1 MDSPRPLPNRGTNMA
16 RISLCSALAFG
27 CIMGASM
34 LKLYDVGNAVGGASD
49 LAQWVKIALFL
60 GLAWLCPR
68 FTLPLGRL
76 AVFGCV
82 TLVATYVPEY
92 IFLVQA
98 PQAALF
104 DGILSFRGLFSLMQ
118 GIMEFA
124 FTLVCARLFS
134 LLPPKHSSVAVSLGL
149 VVNMAILCL
158 QPVLITPQITMA
170 RAIILAVGAT
180 FACLGAWAARSEAFS
195 PAYERPQRSNPE
207 VPFVLFVGC
216 ATVFSLLFGY
226 LRRSS
231 LHYEVLIGVPNLAGQ
246 LILLAVVLGLFAYAW
261 LRGITVRGDMV
272 VYLLA
277 PLFAGSFAAGALLP
291 ANGLYVA
298 DVMAGAGYAALRLLL
313 WTTLARLAYSRPERL
328 NVYVALVVIA
338 TTLGSQLGFEVA
350 QYLAVHSI
358 SVPLG
363 WSCIVAVAL
372 CGCCCLTVAPGYRSA
387 GLDDLDNTW
396 LLGSVSNKD
405 GSAETRPGEN
415 GPVAIHA
422 GTARPDQTKGIP
434 VATENA
440 RSELA
445 TFTDYYGLSQREAQ
459 ILAEATRGYT
469 MAVIAEKTGLS
480 GNTVRTYMRRVYI
493 KCGVDNKQQLLEL
506 LDGFAR

>member
-1 MDSPRPLPNRGTNMA
+1 MDSSRPLSNRAANVA

-68 FTLPLGRL
+68 FTLPLERL

-82 TLVATYVPEY
+82 ALVATYVPEY
-92 IFLVQA
+92 VFLVQA

-118 GIMEFA
+118 GVMEFA

-170 RAIILAVGAT
+170 RAIILAAGAV
-180 FACLGAWAARSEAFS
+180 FACLGAWAARGEVSLSTPES
-195 PAYERPQRSNPE
+195 PQRSNPE
-207 VPFVLFVGC
+207 MPFVLFVGC

-231 LHYEVLIGVPNLAGQ
+231 LHYEVLSGVPNLAGQ
-246 LILLAVVLGLFAYAW
+246 LILLAVMLGLFAYAW

-291 ANGLYVA
+291 TNGLYVA

-313 WTTLARLAYSRPERL
+313 WTTVARLAYSRPERL

-350 QYLAVHSI
+350 QYLAVHGI
-358 SVPLG
+358 AVPLG
-363 WSCIVAVAL
+363 WACVLAAIP
-372 CGCCCLTVAPGYRSA
+372 CGGCCLTVAPGYRGA
-387 GLDDLDNTW
+387 GLDDLDSTW
-396 LLGSVSNKD
+396 LLGTTSNKD
-405 GSAETRPGEN
+405 ESLRMRSEGDGPAAARAEAVRPNQAKGASAAPQ
-415 GPVAIHA
+415 
-422 GTARPDQTKGIP
+422 TARP
-434 VATENA
+434 
-440 RSELA
+440 ELA
-445 TFTDYYGLSQREAQ
+445 AFVDYYGLSQREAQ
-459 ILAEATRGYT
+459 ILAEATHGYT
-469 MAVIAEKTGLS
+469 MAVIAEKVGLS
-480 GNTVRTYMRRVYI
+480 GNTVRTYMRRVYV

-506 LDGFAR
+506 MDNFAR